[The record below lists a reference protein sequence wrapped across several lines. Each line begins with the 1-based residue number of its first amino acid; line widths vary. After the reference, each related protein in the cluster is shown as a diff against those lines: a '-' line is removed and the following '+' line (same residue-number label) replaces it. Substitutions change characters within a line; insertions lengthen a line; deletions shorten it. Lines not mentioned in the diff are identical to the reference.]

1 MLVKL
6 KEMGSVLHMSLFLLL
21 GGFLTGGAN
30 GADRV
35 ELNGLQNQFT
45 PTVSDKPPDE
55 LGKTIGFAAGL
66 EDGSELS
73 FQQKTSASNIDHLH

>member
-6 KEMGSVLHMSLFLLL
+6 KETASVLRLSLFMLL
-21 GGFLTGGAN
+21 GGFLAGGAN

-45 PTVSDKPPDE
+45 PTVSDKPQDE
-55 LGKTIGFAAGL
+55 LGKMIGFAAGL

-73 FQQKTSASNIDHLH
+73 FQQKTSTA